1 MRKRDASEARPSI
14 FHTSVFILALLV
26 LLAVL
31 VFSVLGAVSEEA
43 SDCVS
48 KDT

>member
-31 VFSVLGAVSEEA
+31 AVAVRRRRAAKAKS
-43 SDCVS
+43 
-48 KDT
+48 